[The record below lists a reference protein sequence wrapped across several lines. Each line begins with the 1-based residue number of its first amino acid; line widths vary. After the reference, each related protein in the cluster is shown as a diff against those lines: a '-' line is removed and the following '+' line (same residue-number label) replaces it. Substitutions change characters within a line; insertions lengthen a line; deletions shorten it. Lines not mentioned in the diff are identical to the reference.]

1 MDERSFAMGMS
12 PHHPTLDEDSASRM
26 LQGAVHPDDAPP
38 GYASV
43 ADLLARAAR
52 LPSLDED
59 AGAATISAMVEAI
72 RAGAPAP
79 AAGPARRRSAIGKL
93 FAGKALAAMATVALT
108 ATGAAAAT
116 GSLPA
121 PVQDAVSEAVSHVG
135 GDLPARGGKSAD
147 HRQDGEHR
155 PSNQGTSDDKGNPDE
170 TGNPADKGQSGADH
184 GRPAGDDGE
193 SPGDDNGKGAE
204 ISGITHDPALDGLPK
219 GPTVSGVAS
228 DGQSQA
234 GEHGKPAGDT
244 TTTTTDDPAGDEGQG
259 PGDEV
264 GGEDEGDD
272 HTPPVTTGGKST
284 GEERSGRDLAPQGQG
299 RNSGQNG

>member
-1 MDERSFAMGMS
+1 VGERSFAKGMS
-12 PHHPTLDEDSASRM
+12 PYRHTLDEDSASRM

-43 ADLLARAAR
+43 ADLLSRAAR

-72 RAGAPAP
+72 RAGAPA
-79 AAGPARRRSAIGKL
+79 AAQPARRRSTIGKL

-135 GDLPARGGKSAD
+135 FDLPMKGGKSAD

-155 PSNQGTSDDKGNPDE
+155 QSDKGNS
-170 TGNPADKGQSGADH
+170 ADKGQSGADH
-184 GRPAGDDGE
+184 GRPPGDDGE
-193 SPGDDNGKGAE
+193 NTGDSSGKGTE

-219 GPTVSGVAS
+219 GPAVSGVAS
-228 DGQSQA
+228 DGRSQA
-234 GEHGKPAGDT
+234 GEHGKPADGTST
-244 TTTTTDDPAGDEGQG
+244 TTTEGSDDDESQG
-259 PGDEV
+259 PVGEV
-264 GGEDEGDD
+264 GGGDAGDDD

-284 GEERSGRDLAPQGQG
+284 GEDRSGRVLAPQGQG
-299 RNSGQNG
+299 KDTGENR